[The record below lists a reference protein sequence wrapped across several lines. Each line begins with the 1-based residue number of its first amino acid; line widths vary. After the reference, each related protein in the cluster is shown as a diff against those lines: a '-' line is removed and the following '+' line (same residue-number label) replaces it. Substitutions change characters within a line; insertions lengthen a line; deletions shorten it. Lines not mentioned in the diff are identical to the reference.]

1 MRGARDDP
9 AACALAMRDRAPDG
23 TTRSLECARPD
34 CVRSMR
40 YPARTLAHC
49 VHVRKPTPY
58 EVSASAARLYLSLVT
73 HNRSTSSLIHGQLR
87 APRRVRVVAHCAASW
102 PALMTSDSDT
112 APHYYGVAA
121 DHAAMAMRQIL
132 CDAAAPA
139 VAADPQCPAG
149 DLSICAASP
158 IITDHANLAQI
169 ILAAHRY
176 HRPAAHRTGY

>member
-112 APHYYGVAA
+112 APHYYVASLLCA
-121 DHAAMAMRQIL
+121 DHAAMAMRQP

-139 VAADPQCPAG
+139 RRSGQCPAG
-149 DLSICAASP
+149 DLLYMRISDHHRSRESGANYIGSAPLPPASGTP
-158 IITDHANLAQI
+158 
-169 ILAAHRY
+169 
-176 HRPAAHRTGY
+176 